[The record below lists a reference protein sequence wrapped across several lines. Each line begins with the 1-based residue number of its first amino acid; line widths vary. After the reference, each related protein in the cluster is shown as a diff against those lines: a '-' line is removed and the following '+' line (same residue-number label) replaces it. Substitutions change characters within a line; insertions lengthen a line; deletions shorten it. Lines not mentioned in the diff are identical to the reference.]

1 MGLNSL
7 TSSQDGTDSKLWAPR
22 KDTAMSCVICSLHTI
37 RKIPNQIKTKQK
49 KSEDWSQ
56 MTHQNCLHRCA
67 SFKPE
72 SNLMLCGQLILLY
85 KYNKLLAGVVWIA
98 LLHFLYCKSK
108 KLLKIFCSGN
118 KGLVFRRFYIFLHSE
133 KKYIDWDYKKQT
145 NWTKSRFGKRR
156 IYFGHITN
164 GSHLSPHVPGW
175 AQPKILDVRCV
186 PDVDSVKGS
195 SQTSL
200 IH

>member
-1 MGLNSL
+1 MLFTHNKKN
-7 TSSQDGTDSKLWAPR
+7 TK
-22 KDTAMSCVICSLHTI
+22 
-37 RKIPNQIKTKQK
+37 PNQNKTKKHQKTEAKWPIKTVYT
-49 KSEDWSQ
+49 DVPHLSQ
-56 MTHQNCLHRCA
+56 SQIL
-67 SFKPE
+67 
-72 SNLMLCGQLILLY
+72 LLCGQLILLY
-85 KYNKLLAGVVWIA
+85 KYNKLLVGVVWIA